1 MQVVFERC
9 AGLDVHKKSITA
21 CTRTPGPRGRRRQ
34 QTRTFGTFLAQL
46 DALRAWLQEH
56 GVTIVAMEATGV
68 YWKPVWYALEGHFT
82 LLLVNAGHVKR
93 VPGRKTDVSDA
104 AWLAQLCECGLLHGS
119 FVPPPAI
126 RQLRDLTR
134 YRTRLVEERTRETQ
148 RVDKLLQDAG
158 IKLSS
163 VASDTMGASGR
174 AMLEALIAG
183 TVDPERLAALAKG
196 RLRAK
201 HDELRLALAGRF
213 AEHHRVML
221 RVLVDHID
229 HLDAAICVIDD
240 RVDVVMAPLTDL
252 RERLITIPGVGKR
265 AAEVIIAEIG
275 VDMSRF
281 PTSAHLASWA
291 GICPGNHESA
301 GKRRS
306 GKTRQGDSWLCSRL
320 VECAWAAS
328 RAKNTYL
335 SAQFW
340 QIARRRGKERAIVA
354 VAHSILVIAYH
365 LLSRDADYH
374 ELGGDYFTHRDD
386 PVVRTRRLV
395 RQLEQLGHKVS
406 LEPAA

>member
-9 AGLDVHKKSITA
+9 AGLDVHKKTVTA
-21 CTRTPGPRGRRRQ
+21 CARMPGPRGGRRQ
-34 QTRTFGTFLAQL
+34 ETRTFGTFVAELQ
-46 DALRAWLQEH
+46 ALRQWLQERA
-56 GVTIVAMEATGV
+56 VTVVAMEATGV
-68 YWKPVWYALEGHFT
+68 YWKTVWYTLEGHFE
-82 LLLVNAGHVKR
+82 LLLVNAQHVKR

-104 AWLAQLCECGLLHGS
+104 AWLAQLCECGLLRGS
-119 FVPPPAI
+119 FVPPPVI

-174 AMLEALIAG
+174 AMLEALITG
-183 TVDPERLAALAKG
+183 QDDPERLAELAKG

-201 HDELRLALAGRF
+201 REELRLALTGRF
-213 AEHHRVML
+213 GQHHRVLL
-221 RVLVDHID
+221 RVLLDHID
-229 HLDAAICVIDD
+229 HLDTAICAIDD
-240 RVDVVMAPLTDL
+240 RVDVVMAPFASL
-252 RERLITIPGVGKR
+252 RERLMTIPGVGKR

-281 PTSAHLASWA
+281 PTAAHLASWA

-328 RAKNTYL
+328 RAKDTYL

-340 QIARRRGKERAIVA
+340 QIARRRGKDRAVVA

-365 LLSRDADYH
+365 LLASDDDYR
-374 ELGGDYFTHRDD
+374 ELGGDYFTRRDD
-386 PVVRTRRLV
+386 PAARTRRLV
-395 RQLEQLGHKVS
+395 RQLEQLGHKVN